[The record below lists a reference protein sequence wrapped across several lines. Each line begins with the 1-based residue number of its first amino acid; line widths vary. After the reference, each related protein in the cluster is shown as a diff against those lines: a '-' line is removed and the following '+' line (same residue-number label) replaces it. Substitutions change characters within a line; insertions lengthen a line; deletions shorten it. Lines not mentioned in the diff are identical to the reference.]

1 MGKGSVRLLVALT
14 AVFAT
19 DWGIAMFNRALLH
32 ALSSYCEEHSARATA
47 LALNDD
53 PEVQDSPYLSSP
65 RVRLRGFA
73 RSKPGFALAFWR
85 EAWARPDLTII
96 GHVNL
101 LALAAPL
108 ALRARPFWL
117 IAHGDEAWLR
127 QPALS
132 RWTLARAQNVLAVSD
147 FTRRRLAEVNAVPG
161 DRWQV
166 FPNTLDPFSPPAA
179 AAASNPAAP
188 VLLSVSRLEAGERA
202 AKGVLDVLEALPEL
216 RRQFPG
222 LRYVVVGDGD
232 DRAWLEGRARSLGLG
247 DSVVFTG
254 HLSRDELNRHYAACD
269 VFVLPSDK
277 EGFGI
282 VFLEAMA
289 HGKPV
294 VAARAGGAP
303 EVVRDAETGLLVEH
317 ANRME
322 LIAALAALLKDPE
335 RRSRLG
341 AAGYRRLQEQFTFEQ
356 FRRRLFQLLP
366 AAGGRV
372 P

>member
-1 MGKGSVRLLVALT
+1 MRLLLALT

-32 ALSSYCEEHSARATA
+32 ALSSYCEEHNARATA

-53 PEVQDSPYLSSP
+53 PEVPDNPYLTST

-73 RSKPGFALAFWR
+73 RNKPGFALAFWR

-132 RWTLARAQNVLAVSD
+132 RWALARAQNVLAVSD

-161 DRWQV
+161 DHWQV
-166 FPNTLDPFSPPAA
+166 FPNTLDPFSSPAA
-179 AAASNPAAP
+179 AAPSNPAAP

-202 AKGVLDVLEALPEL
+202 AKGVWHVLEALPEL

-222 LRYVVVGDGD
+222 LRYVVAGDGD
-232 DRAWLEGRARSLGLG
+232 DRGWLEGRARSLGLG
-247 DSVVFTG
+247 DSVTFTG
-254 HLSRDELNRHYAACD
+254 HLSRDELNRCYAACD

-303 EVVRDAETGLLVEH
+303 EVVRDGETGLLVEH
-317 ANRME
+317 GNRE
-322 LIAALAALLKDPE
+322 ALIGAVTALLKDPE

-341 AAGYRRLQEQFTFEQ
+341 AAGYRRLQDQFTFEL

-366 AAGGRV
+366 PAGGRV
-372 P
+372 QS